1 MDDTLNLKTDT
12 PTLLWQHIVYI
23 YCFIYIVYSRGGDSV
38 CMWESLR
45 ADRHAHSCG
54 GPPVYGCRRPR
65 THLPSGGGGG
75 SRGLCWRGSGW
86 EAICALHFC
95 VHACVCVSALRN
107 MSLTVELIPY
117 RMCSLAFRA
126 QALLV
131 SRSLFHRALA
141 WDRDEHVLT
150 VLSV

>member
-1 MDDTLNLKTDT
+1 MRTHVGVHPCMGAVDLV
-12 PTLLWQHIVYI
+12 PI
-23 YCFIYIVYSRGGDSV
+23 YPLGEEVAVEDCAEEARGEKPFVHCTFV
-38 CMWESLR
+38 CMR
-45 ADRHAHSCG
+45 
-54 GPPVYGCRRPR
+54 
-65 THLPSGGGGG
+65 
-75 SRGLCWRGSGW
+75 
-86 EAICALHFC
+86 
-95 VHACVCVSALRN
+95 VCVSALRN

-131 SRSLFHRALA
+131 SRSLFHLALA